1 METLRYH
8 FEEGGWIMGVIA
20 ACLFGVA
27 AIAIDR
33 AVALARTRGPS
44 TRLVSAIEAHL
55 RDGDLGGAI
64 ALSREAPGA
73 VARAARRIL
82 LEALTTPARLEAARE
97 EALLVEVPTL
107 WARAG
112 GFAVLANLATL
123 LGLLGTI
130 TSLFAPTGCVGPTD
144 ASSKAVM
151 LAKQISEG
159 LSCTWFGLFVAASA
173 LTCVL
178 VFRSRIEAW
187 EATLRAESK
196 AVVNLAITYRERL
209 RLGDARPRLAPRG
222 YRRAIWDS

>member
-1 METLRYH
+1 VETLRYH

-33 AVALARTRGPS
+33 AIALARARGPA
-44 TRLVSAIEAHL
+44 TKLVSALEAHL

-64 ALSREAPGA
+64 ALSRAAPGA
-73 VARAARRIL
+73 VARAAQRIL

-97 EALLVEVPTL
+97 VALLVEVPRL

-123 LGLLGTI
+123 FGLLGTV
-130 TSLFAPTGCVGPTD
+130 TSVFVPIGCVPVD
-144 ASSKAVM
+144 ARSRAVI

-159 LSCTWFGLFVAASA
+159 LTCTWFGLFVAASA

-209 RLGDARPRLAPRG
+209 RLGDARARIAPRG